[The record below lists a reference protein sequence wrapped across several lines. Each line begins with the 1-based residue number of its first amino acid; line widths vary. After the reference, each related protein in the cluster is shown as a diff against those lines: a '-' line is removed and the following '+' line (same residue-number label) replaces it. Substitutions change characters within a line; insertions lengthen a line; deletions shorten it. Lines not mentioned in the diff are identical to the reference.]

1 LSTIDISNHHTY
13 IDGYDDNKNS
23 TIKYMAYYSCV
34 TNYFKN
40 DITKYLCLSVIL
52 FPSIFLCMP
61 ANASKEVKR
70 LTWAHVYEL
79 TEPLH
84 KWSVWAAKEINSK
97 TNGRYVI
104 DVFPV
109 SIMGKEAELNQSLSL
124 GTTDIIYTGT
134 SFASQNYPP
143 MALSELP
150 YMFRD
155 YEHWQKFNNDPL
167 FKELSNGYRKA
178 SNGNKIVGNN
188 YYGQRHLTSNKAIS
202 NPDQMKGLK
211 LRVPNASIYKM
222 FPLAVGANPSPI
234 AFSEVYLALQQG
246 VVDAQ
251 ENPLPTIKA
260 KKFFEVQKYISLTG
274 HLQGSIL
281 TVTSKRLWESL
292 LPDDKLIFEE
302 TFKQAA
308 ANVSADTRQSEKDL
322 IDWFKT
328 QGTEIIT
335 VNRQLFRE
343 QVLPSHHNVK
353 QTLGAEFYDRLQNIR

>member
-1 LSTIDISNHHTY
+1 LLTIDIFINHTY
-13 IDGYDDNKNS
+13 IDSHDNNKKLL
-23 TIKYMAYYSCV
+23 TKYMHPYSYV
-34 TNYFKN
+34 TNYYSSWFIRN
-40 DITKYLCLSVIL
+40 FATYLIL
-52 FPSIFLCMP
+52 FSFAFISVS
-61 ANASKEVKR
+61 ATASTKVKR
-70 LTWAHVYEL
+70 LTWSHVYEL
-79 TEPLH
+79 SEPLH
-84 KWSVWAAKEINSK
+84 KWSVWAAKEINTK

-134 SFASQNYPP
+134 SFAAQNYAP

-155 YEHWQKFNNDPL
+155 YEHWQKFNRSLL
-167 FKELSNGYRKA
+167 FNELANGYKQA
-178 SNGNKIVGNN
+178 SNGNQIVGNN
-188 YYGQRHLTSNKAIS
+188 YYGQRHLTSSRPIHT
-202 NPDQMKGLK
+202 PDEMKGLK

-260 KKFFEVQKYISLTG
+260 KKFYEVQKYISLTG

-281 TVTSKRLWESL
+281 TVTSKRLWDSL
-292 LPDDKLIFEE
+292 TPGDKTIFED
-302 TFKQAA
+302 TFKKAA

-322 IDWFKT
+322 INWFKA

-335 VNRQLFRE
+335 GDRQLFRE
-343 QVLPSHHNVK
+343 KVLPAHHKIK
-353 QTLGAEFYDRLQNIR
+353 QTLGAEFYDRLQNIK